1 MVASQTETRSPRRR
15 GALPPGQFRVEG
27 FPRFGTQL
35 GTPPPAVPDDPAI
48 EVRGAG
54 IEPFTVPITEL
65 AALPRE
71 EVEADLHCVSGWTAT
86 DLRWSGIAFTTVYRE
101 LVEPAIPDGVEVSHI
116 VFRGLDRYR
125 SVVDVEDA
133 LSLGLLLADTLD
145 GEPLD
150 GDHGAPIRLVSPE
163 QYGFVST
170 KHLSRIELHT
180 SRPDVHRSLTM
191 RILDPHPRARVWQ
204 EERHGLV
211 PGWALRLPYRLLV
224 RPIRLLAAR
233 GSRRG

>member
-1 MVASQTETRSPRRR
+1 MVAAQPGTGSGSRRR
-15 GALPPGQFRVEG
+15 ELPPGQFRIEG

-35 GTPPPAVPDDPAI
+35 GAPPPEVPDDPTI

-54 IEPFTVPITEL
+54 VEPFTITVTAL

-71 EVEADLHCVSGWTAT
+71 AVETDLHCVSGWTAT
-86 DLRWSGIAFTTVYRE
+86 DLRWEGVAFTTFHRKV
-101 LVEPAIPDGVEVSHI
+101 LAPAIPEGTDVSHI

-125 SVVDVEDA
+125 SVVEAEDA

-145 GEPLD
+145 GAPLD
-150 GDHGAPIRLVSPE
+150 GDHGAPIRLVSPG

-170 KHLSRIELHT
+170 KHLCRIELHT
-180 SRPDVHRSLTM
+180 SRPDVHRSLMM
-191 RILDPHPRARVWQ
+191 RILDPHPRARVWE

-233 GSRRG
+233 GSRSR